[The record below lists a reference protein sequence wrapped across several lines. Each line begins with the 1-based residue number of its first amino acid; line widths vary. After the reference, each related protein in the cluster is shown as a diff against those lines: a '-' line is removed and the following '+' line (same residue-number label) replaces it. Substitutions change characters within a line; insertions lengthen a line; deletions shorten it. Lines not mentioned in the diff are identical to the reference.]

1 MHLMADF
8 NAIRQGNLITVSLR
22 FAVPPY
28 WSEPLSVGQWVR
40 LEDEDGNS
48 CWGVVQEINPPIVR
62 LRLDWGTWRSAGQL
76 KLSYEYRQKP
86 AYRGYLFR
94 HRTESQSMP
103 LSSSLRVSH
112 ALTGSTET
120 SRTS

>member
-8 NAIRQGNLITVSLR
+8 NAIRQGNLITASLR
-22 FAVPPY
+22 FAVPAY

-48 CWGVVQEINPPIVR
+48 CWGVVQELNPPIVR
-62 LRLDWGTWRSAGQL
+62 VRLDWSTWRSADQV
-76 KLSYEYRQKP
+76 KLSYEYRRKP

-94 HRTESQSMP
+94 HPTESLSMSM
-103 LSSSLRVSH
+103 SSSLRSSH

-120 SRTS
+120 SGTS